1 MSLSAGAL
9 TAAYVTVLPVA
20 APVPRST
27 LLSSFFSDDSFFEDS
42 FLEDDFF
49 DSSVVD
55 FDSED
60 DETDDTFE
68 VVTETDDS
76 FLLCCFAEPANEAT
90 TAQITAMIAI
100 TATPIK
106 IFGII

>member
-60 DETDDTFE
+60 DETDY
-68 VVTETDDS
+68 S